1 MTSQQYINH
10 ILSESAQV
18 FNNCVEDSDLQS
30 NISRAAAI
38 MLNALSN
45 NNKILLI
52 GNGGSAAD
60 CQHIAAEL
68 VGRFCV
74 DRAGLP
80 AIALTTDSS
89 ILTSVANDYGYDQV
103 FSRQL
108 LALGNP
114 GDVLLAFSTSGMSA
128 NILNAMAAAKV
139 SEITSI
145 AFTGSR
151 ESPLSNLA
159 DVIIRVPD
167 SRTPYIQQVHITIG
181 HAICGLIE
189 NAMFSST

>member
-1 MTSQQYINH
+1 MTSQQYINQ
-10 ILSESAQV
+10 ILSESALV
-18 FNNCVEDSDLQS
+18 FNKCVEDAELQS
-30 NISRAAAI
+30 NISKAAAI

-80 AIALTTDSS
+80 AIALTTDTS
-89 ILTSVANDYGYDQV
+89 ILTSVANDYGYDQI

-145 AFTGSR
+145 ALTGSR

-159 DVIIRVPD
+159 DVIVRVPD
-167 SRTPYIQQVHITIG
+167 DRTPYIQQVHITIG